1 VPDNDSEYADRQ
13 KNLQEKLAVFH
24 SSGNCAYVGPYFNV
38 PAISGSQ
45 IIDQVTTI
53 AGQTQY
59 TLTGITSAQLAGGIV
74 TVSFNNVTQ
83 PESEW
88 SLAGNILSLADIPT
102 AGIVVTIILS
112 PYDFYKLGT
121 VIFNNDKE
129 VQYVQPHEL
138 LELNLS
144 PLTKPTLYYPVY
156 KYNDYKIYVYP
167 TSIVGNISVTYLRKP
182 LNPTWNFTSAAP
194 YYQYVYNPITSVNFE
209 LHPTEQ
215 INVIT
220 KILLYSGIVIKD
232 PQIIQV
238 AAQQIQAENI
248 NSKS

>member
-1 VPDNDSEYADRQ
+1 MTPDEFNKTATQVQLEIFESYFDDLNQQLRVPDNDSEYADRQ

-74 TVSFNNVTQ
+74 TVSFNNVIQ

-102 AGIVVTIILS
+102 AGIIVTIILS

-144 PLTKPTLYYPVY
+144 PLTKPTL
-156 KYNDYKIYVYP
+156 
-167 TSIVGNISVTYLRKP
+167 
-182 LNPTWNFTSAAP
+182 
-194 YYQYVYNPITSVNFE
+194 
-209 LHPTEQ
+209 
-215 INVIT
+215 
-220 KILLYSGIVIKD
+220 
-232 PQIIQV
+232 
-238 AAQQIQAENI
+238 
-248 NSKS
+248 